1 VGHHE
6 VIETVVLLPV
16 DKVGLRFSKVR
27 ISDGGGEA
35 LVPVSSWNKSSL
47 AYPCPV
53 DNDELVEVGFRL

>member
-1 VGHHE
+1 
-6 VIETVVLLPV
+6 LPV

-47 AYPCPV
+47 AYPRPV